1 MKEIVKKVISF
12 LVIAM
17 LVLNSS
23 TFIIISR
30 AIDKIENLIDENKIN
45 GNYEMNL
52 EKYVNYELNDVENT
66 NGVLLQYNLKTGIEY
81 EEGQEYRPLNST
93 DILLKFPKIEDLYP
107 EKVEVQAIST
117 KATNENDGAKDWVYV
132 FDKENGEIYEQNE
145 NGARDEYKIL
155 CYYSKGLNEDKIKKY
170 YK

>member
-12 LVIAM
+12 LVITM

-81 EEGQEYRPLNST
+81 EEG
-93 DILLKFPKIEDLYP
+93 
-107 EKVEVQAIST
+107 
-117 KATNENDGAKDWVYV
+117 
-132 FDKENGEIYEQNE
+132 
-145 NGARDEYKIL
+145 
-155 CYYSKGLNEDKIKKY
+155 
-170 YK
+170 

>member
-23 TFIIISR
+23 TFIIISI
-30 AIDKIENLIDENKIN
+30 AIDKIENLIDENEIN

-66 NGVLLQYNLKTGIEY
+66 NGVLL
-81 EEGQEYRPLNST
+81 
-93 DILLKFPKIEDLYP
+93 
-107 EKVEVQAIST
+107 
-117 KATNENDGAKDWVYV
+117 
-132 FDKENGEIYEQNE
+132 
-145 NGARDEYKIL
+145 
-155 CYYSKGLNEDKIKKY
+155 
-170 YK
+170 

>member
-66 NGVLLQYNLKTGIEY
+66 NGVLL
-81 EEGQEYRPLNST
+81 
-93 DILLKFPKIEDLYP
+93 
-107 EKVEVQAIST
+107 
-117 KATNENDGAKDWVYV
+117 
-132 FDKENGEIYEQNE
+132 
-145 NGARDEYKIL
+145 
-155 CYYSKGLNEDKIKKY
+155 
-170 YK
+170 

>member
-30 AIDKIENLIDENKIN
+30 AIDKIENLIDENEIN

-66 NGVLLQYNLKTGIEY
+66 NGVLL
-81 EEGQEYRPLNST
+81 
-93 DILLKFPKIEDLYP
+93 
-107 EKVEVQAIST
+107 
-117 KATNENDGAKDWVYV
+117 
-132 FDKENGEIYEQNE
+132 
-145 NGARDEYKIL
+145 
-155 CYYSKGLNEDKIKKY
+155 
-170 YK
+170 

>member
-66 NGVLLQYNLKTGIEY
+66 NGVLLQYNLKTGIE
-81 EEGQEYRPLNST
+81 
-93 DILLKFPKIEDLYP
+93 
-107 EKVEVQAIST
+107 
-117 KATNENDGAKDWVYV
+117 
-132 FDKENGEIYEQNE
+132 
-145 NGARDEYKIL
+145 
-155 CYYSKGLNEDKIKKY
+155 
-170 YK
+170 

>member
-81 EEGQEYRPLNST
+81 EEG
-93 DILLKFPKIEDLYP
+93 
-107 EKVEVQAIST
+107 
-117 KATNENDGAKDWVYV
+117 
-132 FDKENGEIYEQNE
+132 
-145 NGARDEYKIL
+145 
-155 CYYSKGLNEDKIKKY
+155 
-170 YK
+170 